1 MTFLWTTLKIA
12 DLDRSLHFYHDLLG
26 LPIAERFGPPGH
38 EIAML
43 GDETG
48 TKLEL
53 LSGPAPAPLGQGVS
67 LGFAPKDLA
76 ALLEALRADGIA
88 IPAPVSPDPTLRF
101 YFIQDPD
108 GYTVQL
114 VEHLS

>member
-1 MTFLWTTLKIA
+1 MTFLWTTLHVT
-12 DLDRSLHFYHDLLG
+12 DLERSLHFYHELLG
-26 LPIAERFGPPGH
+26 LPVAERFGPPER
-38 EIAML
+38 EIVML
-43 GDETG
+43 GDGTG

-53 LSGPAPAPLGQGVS
+53 LCGPTPGPLGQGVS
-67 LGFAPKDLA
+67 LGFAPDDMA
-76 ALLEALRADGIA
+76 ALLESLKADGIA
-88 IPAPVSPDPTLRF
+88 LPTPVSPNPTVRF

>member
-1 MTFLWTTLKIA
+1 MTFLWTTLHVT
-12 DLDRSLHFYHDLLG
+12 DLERSLHFYHELLG
-26 LPIAERFGPPGH
+26 LPVAERFGPPER

-43 GDETG
+43 GDGTG

-53 LSGPAPAPLGQGVS
+53 LCGPIPGPLGQGVS
-67 LGFAPKDLA
+67 LGFAPDDMA
-76 ALLEALRADGIA
+76 ALLETLKADGIA
-88 IPAPVSPDPTLRF
+88 IPAPVSPNPTVRF

>member
-1 MTFLWTTLKIA
+1 MTFLWTTLHVT
-12 DLDRSLHFYHDLLG
+12 DLARSLRFYHELLG
-26 LPIAERFGPPGH
+26 LPIAERFGPPEH
-38 EIAML
+38 EIVML

-53 LSGPAPAPLGQGVS
+53 LCGPAPAPRGQGVS
-67 LGFAPKDLA
+67 LGFAPENMA
-76 ALLEALRADGIA
+76 ALLEVLSAEGMT
-88 IPAPVSPDPTLRF
+88 IPVPMSPNPTLRF